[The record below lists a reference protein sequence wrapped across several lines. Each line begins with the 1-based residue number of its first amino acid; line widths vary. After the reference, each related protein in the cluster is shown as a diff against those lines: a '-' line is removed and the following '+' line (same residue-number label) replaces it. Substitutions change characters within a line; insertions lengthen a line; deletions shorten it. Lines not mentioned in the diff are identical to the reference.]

1 MATSI
6 PIAGR
11 QRSANEREH
20 FGSNSSASS
29 SSCRPTS
36 FPPPSAPPAA
46 PTTHPSAVRSVPTH
60 RHSQQYQ
67 LPNTMPHVRSNTQ
80 TLGQVLS
87 ASGARLQATSSDRD
101 KVRTTTRVL
110 NLASQYLQ
118 VKMNTFSSFDLS
130 SSLSMLDP
138 GGSKNPST
146 SLSASSSSGNGATY
160 GTIRPVP
167 RQYLNYHV
175 RQRENGAWQATVS
188 LVQPFVRGLFT
199 DPQGMRPAYIT
210 MGFYGTEE
218 GALAACRNHA
228 PPVWAEPVKGCV
240 CYMCLDG
247 KNLYKSPLHCRNCGQ
262 LVCRKCSKSRWPQG
276 MLPST
281 YHNNERTV
289 RICDACNHLAWNFR
303 RALKDGDW
311 TRVLE
316 LCASGNVNI
325 WTPFLV
331 ESVREYPVHCAAE
344 GGNLEVLRW
353 LIDELGCPLYET
365 TDGAA
370 PLVTQ
375 KGDSVLGV
383 AARYQ
388 RTAIMRWLVTV
399 KGCKTSEIVC
409 RQLLWGTIDFLL
421 REECGGEGG
430 GERGRCSARWMSSPR
445 VSSHSYR
452 SRQQIIGEEEKK
464 EEDRF

>member
-1 MATSI
+1 M
-6 PIAGR
+6 
-11 QRSANEREH
+11 
-20 FGSNSSASS
+20 
-29 SSCRPTS
+29 
-36 FPPPSAPPAA
+36 
-46 PTTHPSAVRSVPTH
+46 
-60 RHSQQYQ
+60 
-67 LPNTMPHVRSNTQ
+67 
-80 TLGQVLS
+80 
-87 ASGARLQATSSDRD
+87 QATSSDRD

-110 NLASQYLQ
+110 NLASQYLRG
-118 VKMNTFSSFDLS
+118 KMDTFSSFDLS
-130 SSLSMLDP
+130 STLSMLDP
-138 GGSKNPST
+138 GGSSKPST
-146 SLSASSSSGNGATY
+146 SLSALSSSSGGGANF

-188 LVQPFVRGLFT
+188 LVQPFVRGLYT
-199 DPQGMRPAYIT
+199 DPQGTRPAYIT

-228 PPVWAEPVKGCV
+228 PPVWAEPAKNCA

-289 RICDACNHLAWNFR
+289 RVCDACNHLAWNFR
-303 RALKDGDW
+303 RALKDGDR

-344 GGNLEVLRW
+344 GGSLEVLRW

-399 KGCKTSEIVC
+399 KGCKTSEIAD
-409 RQLLWGTIDFLL
+409 RQQLWGTIDFLL
-421 REECGGEGG
+421 REEGGGEGDR
-430 GERGRCSARWMSSPR
+430 ERRRGSSRR
-445 VSSHSYR
+445 VSSRRVSSPYCHR
-452 SRQQIIGEEEKK
+452 SQQQIIGEEE
-464 EEDRF
+464 EEEEEEES